1 MSTKIVNICIPDYE
15 QLPDIVSS
23 FTPEENY
30 LMLKIG
36 IECLKEGRKAISTLT
51 QKEIYNKLKEE
62 TKKDIQKLEMD
73 LLVQKQIKFEKEED
87 LKLFYK
93 SQLDKQSKEIKELQ
107 NQILKFTT
115 DSNLL
120 VQQEIEKEKEKNKII
135 LDEKEKQINKLTEI
149 SNKLLKQNETKSSSQ
164 LGDDG
169 EFAFEKLAN
178 TFRDFQNY
186 KIINKSQIGY
196 KGDYHLF
203 FKDFNVLVDAKNYS
217 KNVYSQELNKI
228 ESDLLTNNTMDF
240 AWLISLKT
248 NFGEWN
254 KFPIMYKWIL
264 TETGIK
270 CIIIVNN
277 LLSATNPE
285 DTLRTVWAITNEL
298 NNLLKKTKLEDED
311 VRLIKERNYNL
322 VQQIKSTQKKMVDL
336 KRCITNMLQTVR
348 EIDKDLIDALS
359 LLTNDV
365 IKEEFNKYDKI
376 KEWWDK
382 NIKYD
387 ETNKEEVLLSTDI
400 WNRLKK
406 NNKECI
412 DENNITI
419 DDLKNYIKNYI
430 ENDKYN
436 EKSKKG
442 AYELF
447 GFKFVSLIKNKKTK
461 IPKLDNII
469 INNKN
474 NDQDIVDEN

>member
-1 MSTKIVNICIPDYE
+1 MTAKIVNIYIPECE
-15 QLPDIVSS
+15 QLPEIVSS

-36 IECLKEGRKAISTLT
+36 SECLKEGRKAVSTMT

-62 TKKDIQKLEMD
+62 TKKDIEKLEMD
-73 LLVQKQIKFEKEED
+73 LLVQERSYNKSEERIRNV
-87 LKLFYK
+87 YEI
-93 SQLDKQSKEIKELQ
+93 QLDKMKKETEYLQ

-120 VQQEIEKEKEKNKII
+120 VHPELEKKDVVINEKEKLIKS
-135 LDEKEKQINKLTEI
+135 LTEI
-149 SNKLLKQNETKSSSQ
+149 SERLAKQNETKSSSQ
-164 LGDDG
+164 LGDEG

-248 NFGEWN
+248 NFGDWN

-336 KRCITNMLQTVR
+336 KRCITSMLQTVR

-461 IPKLDNII
+461 MPKLDNII

-474 NDQDIVDEN
+474 NDENIVDENILD

>member
-1 MSTKIVNICIPDYE
+1 
-15 QLPDIVSS
+15 
-23 FTPEENY
+23 
-30 LMLKIG
+30 
-36 IECLKEGRKAISTLT
+36 
-51 QKEIYNKLKEE
+51 
-62 TKKDIQKLEMD
+62 
-73 LLVQKQIKFEKEED
+73 
-87 LKLFYK
+87 
-93 SQLDKQSKEIKELQ
+93 
-107 NQILKFTT
+107 
-115 DSNLL
+115 
-120 VQQEIEKEKEKNKII
+120 
-135 LDEKEKQINKLTEI
+135 
-149 SNKLLKQNETKSSSQ
+149 
-164 LGDDG
+164 
-169 EFAFEKLAN
+169 
-178 TFRDFQNY
+178 
-186 KIINKSQIGY
+186 
-196 KGDYHLF
+196 
-203 FKDFNVLVDAKNYS
+203 VLVDAKNYS

-285 DTLRTVWAITNEL
+285 DTLRIVWAITNEL

-336 KRCITNMLQTVR
+336 KRCITSMLQTVR

-461 IPKLDNII
+461 MPKLDNII

-474 NDQDIVDEN
+474 NDENIVDENILD